1 MSSILISRLAQRI
14 EEIGNRDFC
23 PWANRYVYWLK
34 EPVGWFVLALVASLL
49 VGAFLSPLGWSVA
62 AGLATVIALGLGFPW
77 LATRCVRCQL
87 RPVDWEL
94 QERQDS
100 YLSFSVA
107 NFLPLPI
114 TGLRVEGYL
123 SNPEEDGVG
132 LQGPADCVLALV
144 PAFSCATY
152 RLPLRPE
159 YRGCYPI
166 SKPQI
171 TCSFPFGIW
180 TARRVVEDVRP
191 VLVRPMHIP
200 ILSDV
205 ERVGSKWAEHGPGN
219 RPSAHGDF
227 QGVREFRDGDSLK
240 SIHWAQSARNDRLV
254 VCERGGPQ
262 QQTIELQ
269 LSTARSL
276 GTVSC
281 ARENLAWRVR
291 VAASLSELLCA
302 RHIPFRLW
310 IDEQLICLPPGPDG
324 ARRAREL
331 LAHVPLD
338 SCREDSP
345 ATLWLEPSTPTIRIH
360 ACDEFGNPLSEQTIG
375 LEIITPGQGLR
386 SVGFHRHAFSG
397 SVEDAGI
404 GSRCLIDL
412 DQDIASQMEQL
423 LSEASR
429 ASFAA

>member
-1 MSSILISRLAQRI
+1 MSSMSFSQLAERI
-14 EEIGNRDFC
+14 HAVSSRDFC

-34 EPVGWFVLALVASLL
+34 EPVGWFVVALVASLL

-62 AGLATVIALGLGFPW
+62 AGLATLIALGLGFPW
-77 LATRCVRCQL
+77 LATRCIRCQL

-94 QERQDS
+94 KERQES

-114 TGLRVEGYL
+114 TGLRVIGYF
-123 SNPEEDGVG
+123 SKAVEDKDGIKDVT
-132 LQGPADCVLALV
+132 DCALALV
-144 PAFSCATY
+144 PAFSRATY

-159 YRGCYPI
+159 YRGRYPV

-171 TCSFPFGIW
+171 ACSFPFGIW
-180 TARRVVEDVRP
+180 TARRVVEDVSP
-191 VLVRPMHIP
+191 ILVQPLYIP

-205 ERVGSKWAEHGPGN
+205 ERVGTKFADHGQGN
-219 RPSAHGDF
+219 RPSPHGDF

-262 QQTIELQ
+262 QQTVEVQ

-276 GTVSC
+276 GTTSC

-291 VAASLSELLCA
+291 VAASVSELLCA

-310 IDEQLICLPPGPDG
+310 IDEQLISLPPGPEG

-331 LAHVPLD
+331 LAEIPLD
-338 SCREDSP
+338 GTETASRINCWREP
-345 ATLWLEPSTPTIRIH
+345 NTPTIRIH
-360 ACDEFGNPLSEQTIG
+360 ARDEQAQPLAEQYIKLELINPGVGVRGHRKLDAAHNHG
-375 LEIITPGQGLR
+375 LIN
-386 SVGFHRHAFSG
+386 
-397 SVEDAGI
+397 
-404 GSRCLIDL
+404 L
-412 DQDIASQMEQL
+412 DHDIAAQLDHL
-423 LSEASR
+423 LSEADR